1 MTAIIDKLREIGVG
15 LRIDGTTI
23 HVDGSGPFTAVDCT
37 ALPHPAIPTDVQ
49 AQLTALLTVAD
60 GISIVTDKV
69 FPDRFMHVSELARMG
84 ACIRRE
90 GSSAI
95 ISGATRLSGASVMAS
110 DLRASAA
117 LVLAA
122 LAADGPSVVRRIY
135 HLDRGYER
143 LESKLRQLGADVERV
158 DDSPTNVPPDLR
170 DVAVETGVVSFSPGG
185 PHWQPSRL
193 PAAHSRPTH

>member
-1 MTAIIDKLREIGVG
+1 
-15 LRIDGTTI
+15 
-23 HVDGSGPFTAVDCT
+23 
-37 ALPHPAIPTDVQ
+37 VQ
-49 AQLTALLTVAD
+49 AQLTALLTAAE

-69 FPDRFMHVSELARMG
+69 FPDRFMHISELARMG
-84 ACIRRE
+84 AHIRRE

-122 LAADGPSVVRRIY
+122 LAAGGPSVVRRIY

-143 LESKLRQLGADVERV
+143 LEAKLRQLGADVERV
-158 DDSPTNVPPDLR
+158 DDTPANVPPELR
-170 DVAVETGVVSFSPGG
+170 DITVESGAESFPVSG
-185 PHWQPSRL
+185 PHWQLPRPSAVQSQWDPMR
-193 PAAHSRPTH
+193 